1 MEDNS
6 PRLARILKIGEL
18 ITDIVSAGR
27 AFAAKFYPS
36 EGSDPVGL
44 DAMPDLRK
52 AADEREGILR
62 SAARGAAKVAL
73 SLCKAWYPE
82 ADMHQVS
89 EFMPTMDENG
99 DAIDSK
105 TVMASVAGYATRV
118 ANMVDLRVF
127 YKEHPDPHLAAG
139 GSSSVASAGATGDE
153 GEAEPGSPKNDGA
166 GSQDAGVSPQ
176 APETAATEAA
186 TS

>member
-1 MEDNS
+1 M
-6 PRLARILKIGEL
+6 REL
-18 ITDIVSAGR
+18 
-27 AFAAKFYPS
+27 
-36 EGSDPVGL
+36 
-44 DAMPDLRK
+44 LRK
-52 AADEREGILR
+52 AANEREGILR

-82 ADMHQVS
+82 ADMHQVT